1 MGWTNFDGLHTIR
14 VEHESRAGLAEVCQ
28 GPDGTRW
35 VKLRVS
41 SPDCQREVLNLLD
54 ESTPVRLEGG
64 VLELL
69 LPWRDG
75 ISLRQWRY
83 ERSPALGQRRDAC
96 LSLLEQQLEGKVPPC
111 LTVLAANP
119 ENLVIKNTRMFLQY
133 LPNLK
138 DWEPGMEEADAV
150 CAAAAVICEVLAP
163 EPGRRFPGQLPE
175 ELQLLDR
182 RRTERDY
189 TSWGQL
195 QRDVAAIPDELPR
208 IRPFLRSWLS
218 RIQGWLSRYGGYILR
233 ILAAVLLT
241 LALLSLASA
250 YRRWRSEKGPAWE
263 GMPQVGNQDLRGGEG
278 GG

>member
-1 MGWTNFDGLHTIR
+1 
-14 VEHESRAGLAEVCQ
+14 VEHESRTGLAEVCQ

-41 SPDCQREVLNLLD
+41 SPACQREVLNLLS
-54 ESTPVRLEGG
+54 ESTPARLEDG

-83 ERSPALGQRRDAC
+83 ERSPTLGQRRDAC
-96 LSLLEQQLEGKVPPC
+96 LSLLEQQIERNVPPC

-119 ENLVIKNTRMFLQY
+119 KNLVIENTRMFLQY
-133 LPNLK
+133 LPDLK
-138 DWEPGMEEADAV
+138 EWEPGMEEADAV
-150 CAAAAVICEVLAP
+150 RAVAAVIREVLAL
-163 EPGRRFPGQLPE
+163 EPGRWFRGQLPE

-182 RRTERDY
+182 RQTERDY

-208 IRPFLRSWLS
+208 IRPVFRSWLS
-218 RIQGWLSRYGGYILR
+218 RIQGWLSRYGKYILR
-233 ILAAVLLT
+233 ILAAVLLV

-250 YRRWRSEKGPAWE
+250 YRRRQSEKGPAWE
-263 GMPQVGNQDLRGGEG
+263 GMPQVGDQDLRGGEG